1 MKYSLVYM
9 MENTLKLII
18 KIMHKICK
26 IIIIPKPNN
35 TFYFLNAY
43 PMHGT
48 LLIALHILLH
58 LSFRKFL
65 LIGIFHIL

>member
-1 MKYSLVYM
+1 
-9 MENTLKLII
+9 
-18 KIMHKICK
+18 MHKICK

-58 LSFRKFL
+58 LSFTKFL